1 MAYASLREFVDAL
14 ERAGELRRV
23 KAPVEI
29 ELEITEI
36 ADRSVKNGGPALLF
50 EKPVGPGGEEFDI
63 PVLIN
68 AYASDER
75 MKLALGVESMEA
87 VADEVAELLEI
98 KPPEGIIAKVKML
111 PKLARLASFSPKT
124 VGSAPCQE
132 IVETENPNLFSI
144 PAIKCWP
151 EDAGR
156 YITFGHIYSRNPRTG
171 RRNVGL
177 YRVQFFD
184 ETTAGMH
191 MHLHHDG
198 AQNFQESSKMG
209 ARMEMAI
216 ALRAETPSTSMRRAR
231 RCRPRLTS

>member
-75 MKLALGVESMEA
+75 MKLALGRREH
-87 VADEVAELLEI
+87 
-98 KPPEGIIAKVKML
+98 GC
-111 PKLARLASFSPKT
+111 
-124 VGSAPCQE
+124 G
-132 IVETENPNLFSI
+132 
-144 PAIKCWP
+144 
-151 EDAGR
+151 
-156 YITFGHIYSRNPRTG
+156 G
-171 RRNVGL
+171 RRGGGV
-177 YRVQFFD
+177 
-184 ETTAGMH
+184 A
-191 MHLHHDG
+191 
-198 AQNFQESSKMG
+198 
-209 ARMEMAI
+209 
-216 ALRAETPSTSMRRAR
+216 
-231 RCRPRLTS
+231 